1 MAGALCLI
9 LYLVIAEGRG
19 ELETVHHELQDAENK
34 VTLFHE
40 VSSNMYLVV
49 DLQHSWCGNFLKVP
63 VQAIKSIICHI
74 IL

>member
-1 MAGALCLI
+1 MEFCLT
-9 LYLVIAEGRG
+9 LHLVIAEGRG
-19 ELETVHHELQDAENK
+19 ELETVHRELQDAENK

-49 DLQHSWCGNFLKVP
+49 DLQHSWSDKSPP
-63 VQAIKSIICHI
+63 VQAIKSIIFHI